1 MIIPV
6 NIVSREFKANPY
18 PFYAQMRAES
28 PVYQLG
34 VPLKGKAW
42 FVARYD
48 DVTALLKD
56 DRFIKDES
64 NAQIKA
70 QKAKQ
75 RLTPNF
81 LKPIMR
87 NMLMLDGDDHTRL
100 RGLVHKGFT
109 PRIIEDMRVG
119 IETLTNELIDQ
130 VAARGSMDLIEDFAL
145 PIPTTVIAQMLGVPL
160 EDRHKFHQWSAA
172 VVAAGSGST
181 FATLRAI
188 PALYAFVNYIRGLVK
203 LRRAEPQDDLISAL
217 IAAQEAGDQL
227 SEDELVGMIFLM
239 LIAGHET
246 TVNLIGNGTL
256 ALLEHPDQLALLR
269 DNPVLAKSAVEEL
282 LRFTSPVETADE
294 RFTREDVMIAGVTIP
309 QGSLVYGVIASANRD
324 PQQFDNPD
332 TLDITRANNKHL
344 AFSQGIHYCL
354 GAPLAR
360 MEAQIAFNTLLHRLP
375 DLTLAAP
382 VASLRWRPAIMLR
395 GLEALPVTF
404 TPQPVIEKIPV
415 V

>member
-1 MIIPV
+1 MTTPMNV
-6 NIVSREFKANPY
+6 TSREFKANPY
-18 PFYAQMRAES
+18 PFYAQMRAET
-28 PVYQLG
+28 PVYQLS

-56 DRFIKDES
+56 DRFIKDEA
-64 NAQIKA
+64 NAQVKA

-81 LKPIMR
+81 LKPILR

-119 IETLTNELIDQ
+119 IETLTNGLIDQ
-130 VAARGSMDLIEDFAL
+130 VAAQGSMDLIDDYAL
-145 PIPTTVIAQMLGVPL
+145 PIPTTVIAQMLGVPV
-160 EDRHKFHQWSAA
+160 EDRHKFHRWSKA

-181 FATLRAI
+181 FDTVRAI

-203 LRRAEPQDDLISAL
+203 QRRAEPQDDLISAL

-239 LIAGHET
+239 LVAGHET

-256 ALLEHPDQLALLR
+256 ALLEHPEQLALLR
-269 DNPVLAKSAVEEL
+269 DNPALAKSAVEEL
-282 LRFTSPVETADE
+282 LRYTSPVETADE
-294 RFTREDVMIAGVTIP
+294 RYAREDVTIGGVTIP
-309 QGSLVYGVIASANRD
+309 QGSLVYGVIASAHRD
-324 PQQFDNPD
+324 AQQFEHPD
-332 TLDITRANNKHL
+332 DLDITRENNKHL

-360 MEAQIAFNTLLHRLP
+360 MEAQIAFNTLLRRLP
-375 DLTLAAP
+375 DLQLAAP
-382 VASLRWRPAIMLR
+382 VDALRWRPALMLR
-395 GLEALPVTF
+395 GLEALPVKF
-404 TPQPVIEKIPV
+404 APQPIGEKVPAI
-415 V
+415 